1 VKQDKEECDDGVN
14 DGGFGGYGQC
24 SKGCV
29 LGPHCGD
36 GKVQP
41 GYEDCDDGNNVA
53 GDGCSPACKDEVY
66 EVP

>member
-1 VKQDKEECDDGVN
+1 VKQDKEECDDGPN
-14 DGGFGGYGQC
+14 PTGGYGQC

-41 GYEDCDDGNNVA
+41 AYEECDDGNNVA
-53 GDGCSPACKDEVY
+53 GDGCSPACKNEVLAI
-66 EVP
+66 P